1 MLSSPT
7 SCVASNMCA
16 GARNVIIPPP
26 PTPDQLRSIQ
36 HVCKCKECY
45 HPPPHPPLTS
55 CVASNMCA
63 SARNVIIP
71 DQLRSIQHVCRCK
84 ECYHPPPHP
93 PLTSCVASNMYA
105 SARNVIISPPPPTP
119 DQLRSIQH
127 VCKMRWNVKMCTKA
141 HGVLWAVGQLLV
153 LFLSTQLTTFKL
165 QKQNHVPPFVLR
177 GDGRECHEA
186 GEAPGIALSPKAKQ
200 MQTRKIT
207 WIPKNDGLE
216 NVSPLHIWLIWLS
229 YDHFRYLCY

>member
-1 MLSSPT
+1 MLSS
-7 SCVASNMCA
+7 
-16 GARNVIIPPP
+16 PP

-71 DQLRSIQHVCRCK
+71 
-84 ECYHPPPHP
+84 
-93 PLTSCVASNMYA
+93 
-105 SARNVIISPPPPTP
+105 PPPPTP

-141 HGVLWAVGQLLV
+141 HGVLWAVGQLLPPKCTFCTHSASRKTSTACVRYLVTVIMPQFKEVWRCVQAVSDMEAIKDHGFWFGFLGSCYARHWKTGSREDWSSAGLECAGDAHTV
-153 LFLSTQLTTFKL
+153 LACNSCSCSSVFLHSL
-165 QKQNHVPPFVLR
+165 QKR
-177 GDGRECHEA
+177 
-186 GEAPGIALSPKAKQ
+186 
-200 MQTRKIT
+200 TRIFICSN
-207 WIPKNDGLE
+207 W
-216 NVSPLHIWLIWLS
+216 
-229 YDHFRYLCY
+229 HFQ